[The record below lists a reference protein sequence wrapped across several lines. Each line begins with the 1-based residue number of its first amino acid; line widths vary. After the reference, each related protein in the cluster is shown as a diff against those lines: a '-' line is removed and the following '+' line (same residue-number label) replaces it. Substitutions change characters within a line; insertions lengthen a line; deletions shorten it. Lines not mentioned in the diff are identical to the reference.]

1 MIAVVFQLLS
11 LGWFATQISDLF
23 YPASVSILQLLCMWT
38 ANSLQMLPFPED
50 CPGVTKEV
58 MSSTL
63 IPGPTCSQWLI
74 GKKRWSP
81 FLKADLTL
89 WCNSHSSVSCGV
101 KLNLDPQWSHFL
113 VYLFPCPILFS
124 LSFSWELL
132 QEKSLCCNPCLK
144 LCIKVPDLKRALME
158 VLRSVREK
166 SFSAISWC
174 LHCPEIPLSIFWCTW
189 NYLITCR
196 VSSTF
201 PGK

>member
-23 YPASVSILQLLCMWT
+23 YPASVSILQLLCVWT
-38 ANSLQMLPFPED
+38 ANSLQMLPFPEN

-113 VYLFPCPILFS
+113 VYLLSLPHPLLS
-124 LSFSWELL
+124 LSLSPESSFRR
-132 QEKSLCCNPCLK
+132 NPCAVIL
-144 LCIKVPDLKRALME
+144 V
-158 VLRSVREK
+158 S
-166 SFSAISWC
+166 SSASKF
-174 LHCPEIPLSIFWCTW
+174 LTW
-189 NYLITCR
+189 N
-196 VSSTF
+196 
-201 PGK
+201 GH